1 MMKHI
6 LCIQI
11 CKLFA
16 ALLEMESLA
25 PETRGCRFQWEAD
38 QLKFHS
44 RFLHL
49 FHFSARLFLFIYY
62 SSQPSRLYWSP
73 DLSLFILCLSSHFFS
88 LFSFFSPPRVCPAPV
103 TPITPI
109 TITPCRPRQPRFL
122 VIQCEMSTVVRQSRI
137 FFLNKA
143 FFFSFIPSSRYSRAS
158 CQLECGMKKALSTT
172 DCLPW

>member
-1 MMKHI
+1 MKHI

-49 FHFSARLFLFIYY
+49 CHISARLFLFIHPC
-62 SSQPSRLYWSP
+62 SSQPSRWYWW
-73 DLSLFILCLSSHFFS
+73 LSRPIFPCLFILCLSSHFFS
-88 LFSFFSPPRVCPAPV
+88 LFISFSPPRVCPAPA

-109 TITPCRPRQPRFL
+109 TPITPVIRCHPRQPLSPPPCQPRFL
-122 VIQCEMSTVVRQSRI
+122 IFQCEMSTVVR
-137 FFLNKA
+137 
-143 FFFSFIPSSRYSRAS
+143 
-158 CQLECGMKKALSTT
+158 
-172 DCLPW
+172 